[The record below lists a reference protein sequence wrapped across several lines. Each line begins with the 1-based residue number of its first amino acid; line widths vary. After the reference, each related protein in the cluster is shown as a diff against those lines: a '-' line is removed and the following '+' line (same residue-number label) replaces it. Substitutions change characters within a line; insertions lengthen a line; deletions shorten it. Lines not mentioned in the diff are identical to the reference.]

1 MAEER
6 LQKILAAAGIAS
18 RRKAEDLIVAG
29 RVSVNGKTVVELGSK
44 ADLAVD
50 EVKVD
55 GQRLSA
61 PKHFVYFALHKP
73 KNCVTTV
80 FDPEGRE
87 TVMKFFKGVRERIY
101 PVGRLDY
108 ASEGLLL
115 LTNDGDFAAKLMSPA
130 SHVSKTYLVKIK
142 GLLTPEQEE
151 QFRTG
156 IPMHGRRTAPAG
168 LRILKKTQNPWYEVR
183 LIEGRQNQIR
193 VMFKHFGH
201 LVEKLKRIRI
211 GFLDLG
217 ALKAGVYRTLTNTEV
232 EKFKKLLDTPPEARP
247 ESFPKPEKR
256 IRGAFTERAT
266 GYNEKRWAAERKAAF
281 GGEQPDSEDAEE
293 TVEPSDER
301 PRPFVKREPPTQQRP
316 HAKSVSGNPRRFEPR
331 PPPAA
336 GEQGRKFSPKPFSK
350 SGPGGQPRGDKQAGE
365 QRPAAG
371 LTPPRKFAKPFSPK
385 PFSKSGPGGRPPAEA
400 PRGEGTGAPS
410 GSPQRKFSKPF
421 SPRPFSKSGPAG
433 RPPTRAPRGQGA
445 GAPASGSP
453 PRKFSKP
460 FSSRPFS
467 KSGPGGKPGGARPE
481 EKVEILP
488 LRARRRESSRPSL
501 FLRSL
506 SRNPGQAATPE
517 ASAPVAAALVGGRV
531 LVHPDLDLTASLAA
545 IAVAVLTE
553 AEADDRSYQR

>member
-87 TVMKFFKGVRERIY
+87 TVMKFFRNIKERIY

-232 EKFKKLLDTPPEARP
+232 EKLKKLLDTPPEARP
-247 ESFPKPEKR
+247 ESYPKPAKR
-256 IRGAFTERAT
+256 SASGFTERAT

-281 GGEQPDSEDAEE
+281 GGMPERKP
-293 TVEPSDER
+293 EPER
-301 PRPFVKREPPTQQRP
+301 KTEGDTNAPPHKGARPFVKREHPAEQRP
-316 HAKSVSGNPRRFEPR
+316 QAKPTLDRPRRLEPR
-331 PPPAA
+331 ASYSP
-336 GEQGRKFSPKPFSK
+336 GEQPRKFSPKPFSK
-350 SGPGGQPRGDKQAGE
+350 PFSKSGPGGKPHGNEPRDGRRGE
-365 QRPAAG
+365 EHGSSSGEA
-371 LTPPRKFAKPFSPK
+371 PPRRFSSKPFAPKTFSPK
-385 PFSKSGPGGRPPAEA
+385 PYAKSGPGGRPPAGR
-400 PRGEGTGAPS
+400 PSEGGPDRSAG
-410 GSPQRKFSKPF
+410 GSPPRKFASKPF

-433 RPPTRAPRGQGA
+433 KPSGPRSDSEGRGPSSEGPPPG
-445 GAPASGSP
+445 
-453 PRKFSKP
+453 KFSPKP
-460 FSSRPFS
+460 FSPKPFAKSRP
-467 KSGPGGKPGGARPE
+467 SGNPGSIRSGSGRPGGEGRSS
-481 EKVEILP
+481 
-488 LRARRRESSRPSL
+488 SSRPSSGGPPARK
-501 FLRSL
+501 FSPKPFSRSGPD
-506 SRNPGQAATPE
+506 RKPRGDRGRGPNRG
-517 ASAPVAAALVGGRV
+517 GGR
-531 LVHPDLDLTASLAA
+531 
-545 IAVAVLTE
+545 
-553 AEADDRSYQR
+553 